1 MRNSENTFHIVLLK
15 RSIKK
20 FNIPNIPN
28 LRELLTSGVTLSLTG
43 KRCFIENKNKIGTL
57 RALKPSKNENIL
69 YERHQNFTGSYN
81 VLHFDRRSFAVLWK
95 Q

>member
-28 LRELLTSGVTLSLTG
+28 LRELLTSGVTLSLTVE
-43 KRCFIENKNKIGTL
+43 RCFIENKNKIRTL
-57 RALKPSKNENIL
+57 RALKPSKNIL